1 MQLLRSIP
9 IVAHIVLFSWIAA
22 QPSAAQ
28 EGAVKK
34 PAKKVWSNEDLK
46 QLSSPGIAT
55 PTTQAASPDPGSG
68 DATRNHYVR
77 VKDPKWYVGQLG
89 PLREE
94 IAHIDRQLKVIA
106 QARKDGRGTTGA
118 VALDQEPEGVSTDAQ
133 AALLQKRRAAL
144 VSKIDE
150 LENEARRNEVSP
162 GALRSDFELEKSE
175 ADEENANSDP
185 SDDPKTTEVLDS
197 LREAKEHLKRA
208 RNELNLLGRG
218 LDLEKR
224 EVYSNP
230 EYLSRRTGDSR
241 LTPIQGEMVEKDR
254 EIQEAEQKVG
264 ELQEHLEDLKLNRP
278 AEASSQKL
286 DGNGTG
292 SASGSC
298 RQSGAAIA
306 CTVSEKA
313 QEEKGESYWRKRFAD
328 ARYQIGIAENERDV
342 LQREL
347 GVLLLQ
353 YDPNPAKA
361 MRESVTRKE
370 INEHRKAIEDKQ
382 HEIEALDRAL
392 TDLEDEL
399 RRVGGYSGWSRE

>member
-1 MQLLRSIP
+1 
-9 IVAHIVLFSWIAA
+9 
-22 QPSAAQ
+22 
-28 EGAVKK
+28 
-34 PAKKVWSNEDLK
+34 
-46 QLSSPGIAT
+46 
-55 PTTQAASPDPGSG
+55 
-68 DATRNHYVR
+68 
-77 VKDPKWYVGQLG
+77 
-89 PLREE
+89 
-94 IAHIDRQLKVIA
+94 
-106 QARKDGRGTTGA
+106 
-118 VALDQEPEGVSTDAQ
+118 LDQEPEGVSTDAQ

-185 SDDPKTTEVLDS
+185 SDDPKTTEILDS

-241 LTPIQGEMVEKDR
+241 LTSIQGEMVEKDR